1 MRAQT
6 LRQYLSVHT
15 WAGIVAGFALFVA
28 MLGGALTVF
37 HHEIE
42 RWEQPATRHA
52 PLSLAQTERLAEL
65 VREQYPAARE
75 QMGVVL
81 PNHSPTPFAYWQQ
94 PNGEWMQ
101 ARLNPSAGADA
112 PSLTVGNARPGL
124 SGTINA
130 LHYSLSIP
138 DYGLYLMGVVSLFYG
153 MALISGVIVHLPRL
167 TRDIFA
173 LRPGRNLKRFWQD
186 AHNAIGVLSLPF
198 HIVFALTGALLC
210 LSLPLMMAFNAVT
223 FESRLMSQIPQ
234 ITGSV
239 PAKVAPVEG
248 SPLDLKTLL
257 ARAEHAAPDM
267 ETTAVAWTRYG
278 KPDAV
283 AEVYGEA
290 GDSLGVFAAVA
301 LRLNDGAV
309 VGQHSPGVRDANHA
323 VLSMIYGAH
332 FGNFAGDAM
341 RWVYFVLGLMGAVLV
356 YSGNLLWLESRRKRN
371 AALQPANLR
380 WMAKA
385 TAGVFLGTCLGIAVA
400 FVGAVLAP
408 GTTSISVFVGTLAV
422 SLAFAALCAPAVAA
436 TGLLAS
442 TALACLAIPA
452 VDALFTPDNLLR
464 TMAAGDWVL
473 AGVDLVAIACAAV
486 FVLFARATWR
496 RARLGDPNSVWAH
509 PDAARSAAAAHATD
523 DADDACRE
531 AGAAARAGA
540 PGKPIS
546 TPATALPEPPDAAAR
561 T

>member
-52 PLSLAQTERLAEL
+52 PLSLAQTEQLAEM
-65 VREQYPAARE
+65 VRAQYPAARE

-81 PNHSPTPFAYWQQ
+81 PSHSPMPFAYWQQ
-94 PNGEWMQ
+94 PDGEWMQ
-101 ARLNPSAGADA
+101 ARLRLNADGTA
-112 PSLTVGNARPGL
+112 SSLITGDARPGL
-124 SGTINA
+124 SNTVNS

-138 DYGLYLMGVVSLFYG
+138 TYGLYLMGVVSLFYG
-153 MALISGVIVHLPRL
+153 MALISGVIVHLPRV

-210 LSLPLMMAFNAVT
+210 LSLPLMMAFNVLT
-223 FESRLMSQIPQ
+223 FENKLAPQ
-234 ITGSV
+234 FLQMTGAV
-239 PAKVAPVEG
+239 PAKIAPVDG
-248 SPLDLKTLL
+248 KPLDLQAVL
-257 ARAEHAAPDM
+257 ARAEHAAPDL
-267 ETTAVAWTRYG
+267 ETTAVAWSRYG
-278 KPDAV
+278 KADAV

-290 GDSLGVFAAVA
+290 NDSLGVFGAVA
-301 LRLNDGAV
+301 VRLNDGEI
-309 VGQHSPGVRDANHA
+309 VGQHSPGVRDTNHA

-332 FGNFAGDAM
+332 FGNFAGDVM
-341 RWVYFVLGLMGAVLV
+341 RWVYFILGLMGAVLV

-371 AALQPANLR
+371 AAIQPANLR

-400 FVGAVLAP
+400 FVAAVVAP
-408 GTTSISVFVGTLAV
+408 SATSLSIFVVTIVL
-422 SLAFAALCAPAVAA
+422 SMLFAALSAPAVAA
-436 TGLLAS
+436 TGLLVA

-452 VDALFTPDNLLR
+452 VDAMFTPDNLVR
-464 TMAAGDWVL
+464 TLANGDWVL
-473 AGVDLVAIACAAV
+473 AGVDLVALAGAAI
-486 FVLFARATWR
+486 FALFARATWR
-496 RARLGDPNSVWAH
+496 RARLGDPNSVWAR
-509 PDAARSAAAAHATD
+509 PAVT
-523 DADDACRE
+523 
-531 AGAAARAGA
+531 A
-540 PGKPIS
+540 PT
-546 TPATALPEPPDAAAR
+546 TPQVMPQTPHK
-561 T
+561 

>member
-15 WAGIVAGFALFVA
+15 WAGIVAGFALFIA

-52 PLSLAQTERLAEL
+52 PMTLAQTEQLAEM
-65 VREQYPAARE
+65 VRAKYPAARE

-81 PNHSPTPFAYWQQ
+81 PSHSSTPFAYWQAT
-94 PNGEWMQ
+94 NGDWMQ
-101 ARLNPSAGADA
+101 ARLGPSAAGAE
-112 PSLTVGNARPGL
+112 PSLVIGNARPGL
-124 SGTINA
+124 SSTLNA

-138 DYGLYLMGVVSLFYG
+138 TYGLYLMGVVSLFYG
-153 MALISGVIVHLPRL
+153 MALISGVIVHLPRV

-210 LSLPLMMAFNAVT
+210 LSLPLMMAFNVVT
-223 FESRLMSQIPQ
+223 FEGKLMSEIPQ
-234 ITGSV
+234 VTGAV
-239 PAKVAPVEG
+239 PAKVAPVDG
-248 SPLDLKTLL
+248 KPLDLQAIL

-267 ETTAVAWTRYG
+267 EATAVAWTGYG

-290 GDSLGVFAAVA
+290 NNSLGVFAAVA
-301 LRLNDGAV
+301 VRLNDGEI
-309 VGQHSPGVRDANHA
+309 VGQHSPGARDTNHA
-323 VLSMIYGAH
+323 VMSMVYGAH

-400 FVGAVLAP
+400 FVGALVAP
-408 GTTSISVFVGTLAV
+408 GMTALSIFVATLAV
-422 SLAFAALCAPAVAA
+422 SVMFAALTAPAVAA
-436 TGLLAS
+436 TGLLVA
-442 TALACLAIPA
+442 TALVCVAIPV
-452 VDALFTPDNLLR
+452 VDAAVTPDNLVRSL
-464 TMAAGDWVL
+464 ASGDGVL
-473 AGVDLVAIACAAV
+473 AGVDLIAVVCAVIFA
-486 FVLFARATWR
+486 LFARATWQ
-496 RARLGDPNSVWAH
+496 RARRGDPNSVWAR
-509 PDAARSAAAAHATD
+509 PALANGQTLRDTDTASTTERATD
-523 DADDACRE
+523 
-531 AGAAARAGA
+531 ARADN
-540 PGKPIS
+540 
-546 TPATALPEPPDAAAR
+546 TPMTTTLPEQPDPAR

>member
-52 PLSLAQTERLAEL
+52 PLSLAQTEQLAEM
-65 VREQYPAARE
+65 VRAQYPAARE

-81 PNHSPTPFAYWQQ
+81 PSHSPMPFAYWQQ
-94 PNGEWMQ
+94 PDGEWMQ
-101 ARLNPSAGADA
+101 ARLRLNANGTAS
-112 PSLTVGNARPGL
+112 SLITGDARPGL
-124 SGTINA
+124 SNTVNS

-138 DYGLYLMGVVSLFYG
+138 TYGLYLMGVVSLFYG
-153 MALISGVIVHLPRL
+153 MALISGVIVHLPRV

-210 LSLPLMMAFNAVT
+210 LSLPLMMAFNVLT
-223 FESRLMSQIPQ
+223 FENKLAPQ
-234 ITGSV
+234 FLQMTGSV
-239 PAKVAPVEG
+239 PAKIAPVDG
-248 SPLDLKTLL
+248 RPLDLQAVL
-257 ARAEHAAPDM
+257 ARAEHAAPDL
-267 ETTAVAWTRYG
+267 ETTAVAWSRYG

-290 GDSLGVFAAVA
+290 NDSLGVFGAVA
-301 LRLNDGAV
+301 VRLNDGEI
-309 VGQHSPGVRDANHA
+309 VGQHSPGVRDTNHA

-341 RWVYFVLGLMGAVLV
+341 RWVYFILGLMGAVLV

-371 AALQPANLR
+371 TTIQPANLQ

-400 FVGAVLAP
+400 FVAAVVAP
-408 GTTSISVFVGTLAV
+408 GATSLSIFVVTLV
-422 SLAFAALCAPAVAA
+422 LSMLFAALTVPAVAA
-436 TGLLAS
+436 TGLLVA

-452 VDALFTPDNLLR
+452 VDAMLTSDNLVR
-464 TMAAGDWVL
+464 TLSSGDWVL
-473 AGVDLVAIACAAV
+473 AGIDLIALAGAAIFA
-486 FVLFARATWR
+486 LFARATWR
-496 RARLGDPNSVWAH
+496 RARRGAPNSVWAR
-509 PDAARSAAAAHATD
+509 PA
-523 DADDACRE
+523 
-531 AGAAARAGA
+531 
-540 PGKPIS
+540 
-546 TPATALPEPPDAAAR
+546 ATAQTTAQVMPQTPHK
-561 T
+561 

>member
-52 PLSLAQTERLAEL
+52 PLSLAQTEQLADM
-65 VREQYPAARE
+65 VRTRFPAARE

-81 PNHSPTPFAYWQQ
+81 PNHSPTPFAYWQASD
-94 PNGEWMQ
+94 GAWMQ
-101 ARLNPSAGADA
+101 ARLRLSADGTA
-112 PSLTVGNARPGL
+112 PSLVIGDARPGL
-124 SGTINA
+124 SSTINA
-130 LHYSLSIP
+130 LHYSLAVP
-138 DYGLYLMGVVSLFYG
+138 TYGLYLMGVVSLFYG
-153 MALISGVIVHLPRL
+153 MALISGVIVHLPRV

-198 HIVFALTGALLC
+198 HILFALTGALLC
-210 LSLPLMMAFNAVT
+210 LSLPLMMAFNVVT
-223 FESRLMSQIPQ
+223 FGNRLMPQIPQ

-239 PAKVAPVEG
+239 PATIAPVDG
-248 SPLDLKTLL
+248 KPLDLKALL
-257 ARAEHAAPDM
+257 ARAEHAAPGL
-267 ETTAVAWTRYG
+267 ETTAVAWSRYG

-290 GDSLGVFAAVA
+290 SDTLGVFSAVA
-301 LRLNDGAV
+301 VRLNDGAI
-309 VGQHSPGVRDANHA
+309 VGQHSPGARDTNHA

-341 RWVYFVLGLMGAVLV
+341 RWLYFVLGLMGAVLV

-371 AALQPANLR
+371 STLQPAHLR
-380 WMAKA
+380 WMARA
-385 TAGVFLGTCLGIAVA
+385 TAGVFLGTCLGIAAA
-400 FVGAVLAP
+400 FVGAVVAP
-408 GTTSISVFVGTLAV
+408 SLTALSIFVVTLAV
-422 SLAFAALCAPAVAA
+422 SVLFAAIMAPAVAA
-436 TGLLAS
+436 TGLLAA

-452 VDALFTPDNLLR
+452 VDAVFTSDNLVR
-464 TMAAGDWVL
+464 SMAAGDGVL
-473 AGVDLVAIACAAV
+473 AGVDLVALASALIFA
-486 FVLFARATWR
+486 LFARTTWR
-496 RARLGDPNSVWAH
+496 RARRGDPNSVWAC
-509 PDAARSAAAAHATD
+509 PLPRRAPPAESVDAGHNAA
-523 DADDACRE
+523 
-531 AGAAARAGA
+531 
-540 PGKPIS
+540 
-546 TPATALPEPPDAAAR
+546 
-561 T
+561 

>member
-52 PLSLAQTERLAEL
+52 PLTLAQTEQLAEM
-65 VREQYPAARE
+65 VREKYPAARE

-94 PNGEWMQ
+94 PDGEWMQ
-101 ARLNPSAGADA
+101 ARLRLDADGSA
-112 PSLTVGNARPGL
+112 PSLVTGDARPGL
-124 SGTINA
+124 SATINA

-138 DYGLYLMGVVSLFYG
+138 TVGLYLMGVVSLFYG
-153 MALISGVIVHLPRL
+153 MALISGVIVHLPRV

-198 HIVFALTGALLC
+198 HIVFAVTGALLC
-210 LSLPLMMAFNAVT
+210 LSLPLMMAFNVIT
-223 FESRLMSQIPQ
+223 FENKLMSQIPQ

-239 PAKVAPVEG
+239 PAKVAPVDG
-248 SPLDLKTLL
+248 KPLDLPAIL
-257 ARAEHAAPDM
+257 AHAGRAAPDM
-267 ETTAVAWTRYG
+267 EATAVAWSRYG

-290 GDSLGVFAAVA
+290 TDSLGVFAAVA
-301 LRLNDGAV
+301 VRLNDGQI
-309 VGQHSPGVRDANHA
+309 VGQHSPGTRDANHA

-341 RWVYFVLGLMGAVLV
+341 RWVYFVLGLKGAVLV

-371 AALQPANLR
+371 TAIQPANLR

-400 FVGAVLAP
+400 FVGAVVAP
-408 GTTSISVFVGTLAV
+408 GATALSIFVATLAV
-422 SLAFAALCAPAVAA
+422 SLGIAAVAAPAVAA
-436 TGLLAS
+436 TGLLAA
-442 TALACLAIPA
+442 TALACLAIPVA
-452 VDALFTPDNLLR
+452 DAAFTSDNLVNS
-464 TMAAGDWVL
+464 MAAGDWVL
-473 AGVDLVAIACAAV
+473 AGIDLAAVAFAAV
-486 FVLFARATWR
+486 FALFARATWR
-496 RARLGDPNSVWAH
+496 RARHGDPNSVWAH
-509 PDAARSAAAAHATD
+509 PATGAAQTSSAASATNNAAT
-523 DADDACRE
+523 R
-531 AGAAARAGA
+531 
-540 PGKPIS
+540 
-546 TPATALPEPPDAAAR
+546 
-561 T
+561 

>member
-15 WAGIVAGFALFVA
+15 WAGIVAGFALFIA

-52 PLSLAQTERLAEL
+52 PLSLAQTEQLAEK
-65 VREQYPAARE
+65 VRAKFPAARE

-81 PNHSPTPFAYWQQ
+81 PNHSPTPFAYWQE

-101 ARLNPSAGADA
+101 ARLGPSAEGA
-112 PSLTVGNARPGL
+112 PLSLVVGNARPGL
-124 SGTINA
+124 SSTINA

-138 DYGLYLMGVVSLFYG
+138 TYGLYLMGVVSLFYG
-153 MALISGVIVHLPRL
+153 MALISGVIVHLPRV

-210 LSLPLMMAFNAVT
+210 LSLPLMMAFNVVT
-223 FESRLMSQIPQ
+223 FESKLMSQIPQ
-234 ITGSV
+234 VTGSV
-239 PAKVAPVEG
+239 PAKIAPVEG
-248 SPLDLKTLL
+248 KPLDLPAVL

-267 ETTAVAWTRYG
+267 EATAVAWTGYG

-290 GDSLGVFAAVA
+290 NGSLGVFSAVA
-301 LRLNDGAV
+301 VRLNDGEI
-309 VGQHSPGVRDANHA
+309 VGQHSPGVRDTNHA

-356 YSGNLLWLESRRKRN
+356 YSGNLLWLESRRKRS
-371 AALQPANLR
+371 AAVQPANLR

-385 TAGVFLGTCLGIAVA
+385 TAGVFLGTCLGIAAA
-400 FVGAVLAP
+400 FVGAVVAP
-408 GTTSISVFVGTLAV
+408 GVTALSIIVATLGISVI
-422 SLAFAALCAPAVAA
+422 FAALAAPAVAA
-436 TGLLAS
+436 TGLLVATS
-442 TALACLAIPA
+442 LVCAAIPL
-452 VDALFTPDNLLR
+452 VDAALTSDNLVRSLA
-464 TMAAGDWVL
+464 TGDWVL
-473 AGVDLVAIACAAV
+473 AGVDLIAIVCAAI
-486 FVLFARATWR
+486 FALFARATWR
-496 RARLGDPNSVWAH
+496 RARRGDPNSVWAR
-509 PDAARSAAAAHATD
+509 PAAANDQTPRESSTANTAQRTAIARQDNTDNTAT
-523 DADDACRE
+523 
-531 AGAAARAGA
+531 
-540 PGKPIS
+540 
-546 TPATALPEPPDAAAR
+546 LPEQPDPAR

>member
-6 LRQYLSVHT
+6 LRQFLSVHT
-15 WAGIVAGFALFVA
+15 WAGIVAGFALFIA

-52 PLSLAQTERLAEL
+52 PLSLAQTEQLAEI
-65 VREQYPAARE
+65 VRAKYPAARA

-81 PNHSPTPFAYWQQ
+81 PNHSPTPFAYWQA
-94 PNGEWMQ
+94 PSGEWMQ
-101 ARLNPSAGADA
+101 ARLGLSADGGA
-112 PSLTVGNARPGL
+112 PSLVIGDARPGL
-124 SGTINA
+124 SSTINA

-138 DYGLYLMGVVSLFYG
+138 TYGLYLMGVVSLFYG
-153 MALISGVIVHLPRL
+153 MALISGVIVHLPRV

-210 LSLPLMMAFNAVT
+210 LSLPLMMAFNVVT
-223 FESRLMSQIPQ
+223 FESKLMSQIPQ
-234 ITGSV
+234 VTGAV
-239 PAKVAPVEG
+239 PAKIAPVDG
-248 SPLDLKTLL
+248 KPLDLRAVL
-257 ARAEHAAPDM
+257 ARAEQAAPDM
-267 ETTAVAWTRYG
+267 EATAIAWTGYG

-290 GDSLGVFAAVA
+290 NDSLGVFAAVA
-301 LRLNDGAV
+301 VRLNDGEI
-309 VGQHSPGVRDANHA
+309 VGQHSPGLRDANHA
-323 VLSMIYGAH
+323 VMSMIYGAH
-332 FGNFAGDAM
+332 FGNFAGDVM

-371 AALQPANLR
+371 AAIQPANLR

-400 FVGAVLAP
+400 FVGAVVAP
-408 GTTSISVFVGTLAV
+408 GTTALSIFVATLAISVG
-422 SLAFAALCAPAVAA
+422 FAALTAPAVAA
-436 TGLLAS
+436 TGLLVA
-442 TALACLAIPA
+442 TALACLTIPA
-452 VDALFTPDNLLR
+452 VDAALTPDNLVHSL
-464 TMAAGDWVL
+464 ASGDWVL
-473 AGVDLVAIACAAV
+473 AGVDLIAIVGAV
-486 FVLFARATWR
+486 IFALFARATWR
-496 RARLGDPNSVWAH
+496 RARHGDPYSVWAH
-509 PDAARSAAAAHATD
+509 PTADEGRMSRGIDTSRTPQRTAVARQDSPN
-523 DADDACRE
+523 E
-531 AGAAARAGA
+531 N
-540 PGKPIS
+540 P
-546 TPATALPEPPDAAAR
+546 ALPEQPDPAQ

>member
-15 WAGIVAGFALFVA
+15 WAGIVAGFALFIA

-52 PLSLAQTERLAEL
+52 PLSLAQTEQLAER
-65 VREQYPAARE
+65 VRAKFPAARE

-81 PNHSPTPFAYWQQ
+81 PNHSPTPFAYWQA

-101 ARLNPSAGADA
+101 ARLSPNAAGAADA
-112 PSLTVGNARPGL
+112 ASSLVIGDARPGL
-124 SGTINA
+124 SSTINA

-138 DYGLYLMGVVSLFYG
+138 TYGLYLMGVVALFYG
-153 MALISGVIVHLPRL
+153 MALISGVIVHLPRV

-210 LSLPLMMAFNAVT
+210 LSLPLMMAFNVVT
-223 FESRLMSQIPQ
+223 FESKLMSQIPQ
-234 ITGSV
+234 VTGSV
-239 PAKVAPVEG
+239 PARIAPVDG
-248 SPLDLKTLL
+248 KPLDLQTVL
-257 ARAEHAAPDM
+257 ARAEQAAPGM
-267 ETTAVAWTRYG
+267 ETTAVAWTGYG
-278 KPDAV
+278 KPNAV

-290 GDSLGVFAAVA
+290 KDSLGVLAAVA
-301 LRLNDGAV
+301 VRLNDGEI
-309 VGQHSPGVRDANHA
+309 VGQHSPGVRDTNHA
-323 VLSMIYGAH
+323 VMSMIYGAH
-332 FGNFAGDAM
+332 FGNFAGDAV

-371 AALQPANLR
+371 AAIQPAHLR

-385 TAGVFLGTCLGIAVA
+385 TAGVFLGTCLGIAAA
-400 FVGAVLAP
+400 FVGAVVAP
-408 GTTSISVFVGTLAV
+408 GTTALSIFVATLAA
-422 SLAFAALCAPAVAA
+422 SAIFAALTAPAVAA
-436 TGLLAS
+436 TGLLVA
-442 TALACLAIPA
+442 TALVCLAVPVA
-452 VDALFTPDNLLR
+452 DATFTSDNLARSL
-464 TMAAGDWVL
+464 ASGDWVL
-473 AGVDLVAIACAAV
+473 AGVDLVAIVCAAI
-486 FVLFARATWR
+486 FALFARATWR
-496 RARLGDPNSVWAH
+496 RARRGDPNSVWAR
-509 PDAARSAAAAHATD
+509 PAATRGQTSRDNGT
-523 DADDACRE
+523 
-531 AGAAARAGA
+531 ARM
-540 PGKPIS
+540 PER
-546 TPATALPEPPDAAAR
+546 TAVASQDTTNMTTTLPERPDPAR

>member
-15 WAGIVAGFALFVA
+15 WAGIVAGFALFIA

-52 PLSLAQTERLAEL
+52 PLSLAQTEQLAER
-65 VREQYPAARE
+65 VREIYPAARE

-81 PNHSPTPFAYWQQ
+81 PNHSPTPFAYWQE

-101 ARLNPSAGADA
+101 ARLGLGTEGAA
-112 PSLTVGNARPGL
+112 PSLVIGNARPGL
-124 SGTINA
+124 SSTINA

-138 DYGLYLMGVVSLFYG
+138 TYGLYLMGVVSLFYG
-153 MALISGVIVHLPRL
+153 MALISGVIVHLPRV

-210 LSLPLMMAFNAVT
+210 LSLPLMMAFNVVT
-223 FESRLMSQIPQ
+223 FEGKLMSQIPQ
-234 ITGSV
+234 VTGAV
-239 PAKVAPVEG
+239 PAKIAPVDG
-248 SPLDLKTLL
+248 KPLDLQAVL

-267 ETTAVAWTRYG
+267 EATAVAWTRYG

-290 GDSLGVFAAVA
+290 SDSLGVFAAVA
-301 LRLNDGAV
+301 VRLNDGEI
-309 VGQHSPGVRDANHA
+309 VGQHSPGARDTNHA

-371 AALQPANLR
+371 AAIQPANLR

-385 TAGVFLGTCLGIAVA
+385 TAGVFLGACLGIAVA
-400 FVGAVLAP
+400 FVGAIVAP
-408 GTTSISVFVGTLAV
+408 GTTALSIFVATLAISVL
-422 SLAFAALCAPAVAA
+422 FAALTAPPVAA
-436 TGLLAS
+436 TGLLAA
-442 TALACLAIPA
+442 TALACVAIP
-452 VDALFTPDNLLR
+452 VLDAALTPDNLVHS
-464 TMAAGDWVL
+464 MVSGDWVL
-473 AGVDLVAIACAAV
+473 AGVDLIAVVCAAI
-486 FVLFARATWR
+486 FALFARATWQ
-496 RARLGDPNSVWAH
+496 RARRGDPNSVWAR
-509 PDAARSAAAAHATD
+509 PAASNGQTLHDTDPAHTAERTAAACQDTANT
-523 DADDACRE
+523 
-531 AGAAARAGA
+531 
-540 PGKPIS
+540 
-546 TPATALPEPPDAAAR
+546 TTALPEQPDPAR

>member
-52 PLSLAQTERLAEL
+52 PLTLAQTEQLAEM
-65 VREQYPAARE
+65 VRAQFPAARE

-81 PNHSPTPFAYWQQ
+81 PSHSPVPFAYWQQ
-94 PNGEWMQ
+94 PDGEWMQ
-101 ARLNPSAGADA
+101 ARLRRNAQAGA
-112 PSLTVGNARPGL
+112 PSLVTGDARPGL
-124 SGTINA
+124 SNTVNA

-138 DYGLYLMGVVSLFYG
+138 TYGLYLMGVVSLFYG
-153 MALISGVIVHLPRL
+153 MALISGVIVHLPRV

-210 LSLPLMMAFNAVT
+210 LSLPLMMAFNVLT
-223 FESRLMSQIPQ
+223 FENKLAPQ
-234 ITGSV
+234 FLQMTGAV
-239 PAKVAPVEG
+239 PAKVTPVDG
-248 SPLDLKTLL
+248 KPLSLQAVL
-257 ARAEHAAPDM
+257 ARAEHAAPGM
-267 ETTAVAWTRYG
+267 ETTAVAWSRYG

-290 GDSLGVFAAVA
+290 SDSLGVFGAVA
-301 LRLNDGAV
+301 VRLNDGEI

-332 FGNFAGDAM
+332 FGNFAGNVM
-341 RWVYFVLGLMGAVLV
+341 RWVYFILGVMGAVLV

-400 FVGAVLAP
+400 FVGAVVAP
-408 GTTSISVFVGTLAV
+408 DVTALSVFVVTLAL
-422 SLAFAALCAPAVAA
+422 SMLFAAMTAPAVAA
-436 TGLLAS
+436 TGLLIA

-452 VDALFTPDNLLR
+452 ADAMFTADHLVR
-464 TMAAGDWVL
+464 TMADGDWVL
-473 AGVDLVAIACAAV
+473 AGVDLTALASTTIFA
-486 FVLFARATWR
+486 LFARATWR
-496 RARLGDPNSVWAH
+496 RARLGDPNSVWAYPLAH
-509 PDAARSAAAAHATD
+509 VRRSPVGETANKTVDTDAHID
-523 DADDACRE
+523 E
-531 AGAAARAGA
+531 
-540 PGKPIS
+540 
-546 TPATALPEPPDAAAR
+546 ALPEPPNPAR
-561 T
+561 S

>member
-52 PLSLAQTERLAEL
+52 PLSLAQTEQLAER
-65 VREQYPAARE
+65 VRAQFPAARE

-81 PNHSPTPFAYWQQ
+81 PSHSPVPFAYWQQ
-94 PNGEWMQ
+94 PDGEWMQ
-101 ARLNPSAGADA
+101 ARLRLNADGTA
-112 PSLTVGNARPGL
+112 TSLITGDARPGL
-124 SGTINA
+124 SNTVNA

-138 DYGLYLMGVVSLFYG
+138 TYGLYLMGVVSLFYG
-153 MALISGVIVHLPRL
+153 MALISGVIVHLPRV
-167 TRDIFA
+167 TRDLFA

-210 LSLPLMMAFNAVT
+210 LSLPLMMAFNVVA
-223 FESRLMSQIPQ
+223 FENKLAPQ
-234 ITGSV
+234 FLQMTGSV
-239 PAKVAPVEG
+239 PAKIAPVDG
-248 SPLDLKTLL
+248 TPLDLQTIL
-257 ARAEHAAPDM
+257 ARAEHAAPEM
-267 ETTAVAWTRYG
+267 ETTAVAWSRYG

-290 GDSLGVFAAVA
+290 RDSLGVFAAVA
-301 LRLNDGAV
+301 VRLNDGQI
-309 VGQHSPGVRDANHA
+309 VGQHRPGARDTNHA

-332 FGNFAGDAM
+332 FGNFAGDVM

-371 AALQPANLR
+371 TALQPANLR

-400 FVGAVLAP
+400 FVGAVIAP
-408 GTTSISVFVGTLAV
+408 SATALSIFVVTLLLSMV
-422 SLAFAALCAPAVAA
+422 FAAFTAPPVAA
-436 TGLLAS
+436 TGLLIA
-442 TALACLAIPA
+442 TTLACLAIPA
-452 VDALFTPDNLLR
+452 ADAIFTADNLVR
-464 TMAAGDWVL
+464 TVADGDWVL
-473 AGVDLVAIACAAV
+473 ASVDLIALVSAV
-486 FVLFARATWR
+486 SFALFARATWR
-496 RARLGDPNSVWAH
+496 RARRGDPNSVWAYPTAMAAAVTSIAQSEDAGHDKVATAH
-509 PDAARSAAAAHATD
+509 PQPPDPARS
-523 DADDACRE
+523 
-531 AGAAARAGA
+531 
-540 PGKPIS
+540 
-546 TPATALPEPPDAAAR
+546 
-561 T
+561 

>member
-52 PLSLAQTERLAEL
+52 PLSLAQTEQLADM
-65 VREQYPAARE
+65 VRTQFPAARE

-81 PNHSPTPFAYWQQ
+81 PNHSPTPFAYWQAAD
-94 PNGEWMQ
+94 GTWMQ
-101 ARLNPSAGADA
+101 ARLRLSADGTA
-112 PSLTVGNARPGL
+112 PSLAIGGARPGL
-124 SGTINA
+124 SSTINA

-138 DYGLYLMGVVSLFYG
+138 TYGLYLMGVVSLFYG
-153 MALISGVIVHLPRL
+153 MALISGVIVHLPRV

-198 HIVFALTGALLC
+198 HILFALTGALLC
-210 LSLPLMMAFNAVT
+210 LSLPLMMAFNVVT
-223 FESRLMSQIPQ
+223 FENRLMPQIPQ

-239 PAKVAPVEG
+239 PATIAPVDG
-248 SPLDLKTLL
+248 KPLDLKALL
-257 ARAEHAAPDM
+257 ARAEHAAPGL

-290 GDSLGVFAAVA
+290 NDSLGVFSAVA
-301 LRLNDGAV
+301 VRLNDGAI
-309 VGQHSPGVRDANHA
+309 VGQHSPGARDTNHA
-323 VLSMIYGAH
+323 VMSMIYGAH

-341 RWVYFVLGLMGAVLV
+341 RWLYFVLGLMGAVLV
-356 YSGNLLWLESRRKRN
+356 YSGNLLWLESRRKRTS
-371 AALQPANLR
+371 ALQPAHLR
-380 WMAKA
+380 WMARA

-400 FVGAVLAP
+400 FVGAIVAP
-408 GTTSISVFVGTLAV
+408 SLTALSIFVGTLAV
-422 SLAFAALCAPAVAA
+422 SVLFAAVTAPAVAA
-436 TGLLAS
+436 TGLLTA
-442 TALACLAIPA
+442 TALACFAIPT
-452 VDALFTPDNLLR
+452 VDAVFTSDNLVR
-464 TMAAGDWVL
+464 SMAAGDGVL
-473 AGVDLVAIACAAV
+473 AGVDLVALAGTLIFA
-486 FVLFARATWR
+486 LFARATWR
-496 RARLGDPNSVWAH
+496 RARRGDPNSVWARPLPH
-509 PDAARSAAAAHATD
+509 CAPPP
-523 DADDACRE
+523 E
-531 AGAAARAGA
+531 AAARG
-540 PGKPIS
+540 PS
-546 TPATALPEPPDAAAR
+546 TPPPAESIDTGRNAA
-561 T
+561 

>member
-42 RWEQPATRHA
+42 RWEQPVTRHA
-52 PLSLAQTERLAEL
+52 PLSLAQTEQLADM
-65 VREQYPAARE
+65 VRAQYPAARE

-101 ARLNPSAGADA
+101 ARLHLRADGGA
-112 PSLTVGNARPGL
+112 PSLVTGDARPGL

-138 DYGLYLMGVVSLFYG
+138 TYGLYLMGVVSLFYG
-153 MALISGVIVHLPRL
+153 MALISGVIVHLPRV

-210 LSLPLMMAFNAVT
+210 LSLPLMMAFNVVT
-223 FESRLMSQIPQ
+223 FENKLMSQIPQ
-234 ITGSV
+234 ITGAV
-239 PAKVAPVEG
+239 PAKVAPVDG
-248 SPLDLKTLL
+248 KPLDMQAIL

-267 ETTAVAWTRYG
+267 ETTAVAWSRYG

-290 GDSLGVFAAVA
+290 NDSLGVFAAVA
-301 LRLNDGAV
+301 VRLNDGKI
-309 VGQHSPGVRDANHA
+309 VGQHSPGARDVNHA

-371 AALQPANLR
+371 ASLQPANLR

-385 TAGVFLGTCLGIAVA
+385 TAGVFLGTCLGIAAA
-400 FVGAVLAP
+400 FVGAVIAP
-408 GTTSISVFVGTLAV
+408 GVTSLSIFVATLAV
-422 SLAFAALCAPAVAA
+422 SLVFAAVTAPAVAA
-436 TGLLAS
+436 TGLLVT
-442 TALACLAIPA
+442 TALVCFAIPV
-452 VDALFTPDNLLR
+452 VDAALTPDNV
-464 TMAAGDWVL
+464 MHSIAAGDWVL
-473 AGVDLVAIACAAV
+473 AGVDLVAIVCAVIFA
-486 FVLFARATWR
+486 LFARATWR
-496 RARLGDPNSVWAH
+496 RARHGDPNSVWAH
-509 PDAARSAAAAHATD
+509 PGATSVQT
-523 DADDACRE
+523 
-531 AGAAARAGA
+531 
-540 PGKPIS
+540 P
-546 TPATALPEPPDAAAR
+546 PATGATNKTATP
-561 T
+561 

>member
-52 PLSLAQTERLAEL
+52 PLSLAQTEQLADR
-65 VREQYPAARE
+65 VRAQFPAARE

-81 PNHSPTPFAYWQQ
+81 PNHSPTPFAYWQE
-94 PNGEWMQ
+94 PNGEWQQ
-101 ARLNPSAGADA
+101 ARLRPSAEGAA
-112 PSLTVGNARPGL
+112 PSLVIGDARPGL

-138 DYGLYLMGVVSLFYG
+138 TYGLYLMGVVSLFYG
-153 MALISGVIVHLPRL
+153 MALISGVIVHLPRM
-167 TRDIFA
+167 TRDLFA

-210 LSLPLMMAFNAVT
+210 LLLPLMMAFNVVT
-223 FESRLMSQIPQ
+223 FDDKLLSQIPQ
-234 ITGSV
+234 ITGAV
-239 PAKVAPVEG
+239 PATIAPVDG
-248 SPLDLKTLL
+248 KPLGLAAVL
-257 ARAEHAAPDM
+257 ARAEHAAPGM
-267 ETTAVAWTRYG
+267 EATAVAWTRYG

-290 GDSLGVFAAVA
+290 SDSLGVFSAVA
-301 LRLNDGAV
+301 VRLNDGAI
-309 VGQHSPGVRDANHA
+309 VGQHSPGARDTNHA

-371 AALQPANLR
+371 AATQPAHLR
-380 WMAKA
+380 GMAKA
-385 TAGVFLGTCLGIAVA
+385 TAGVFLGTCLGIAAA
-400 FVGAVLAP
+400 FVGAVVAP
-408 GTTSISVFVGTLAV
+408 DMTALSIFVATLAASV
-422 SLAFAALCAPAVAA
+422 LFAALAAPAVAA
-436 TGLLAS
+436 TGLLAA

-452 VDALFTPDNLLR
+452 ADAALTPDNLIR
-464 TMAAGDWVL
+464 TIAAHDWVL
-473 AGVDLVAIACAAV
+473 AGVDLIAIVCAGGFA
-486 FVLFARATWR
+486 LFARATWK
-496 RARLGDPNSVWAH
+496 RARSGDPNSVWAR
-509 PDAARSAAAAHATD
+509 PVATPT
-523 DADDACRE
+523 A
-531 AGAAARAGA
+531 
-540 PGKPIS
+540 S
-546 TPATALPEPPDAAAR
+546 TPNTTVDLSAKP
-561 T
+561 